1 MASKQR
7 SKWDDA
13 RFDSEMRRVIEAVNH
28 FPTNSEL
35 RAMGRL
41 DLANQIARRGGFVS
55 CARAF
60 GSERPKSDSDTGWIG
75 EEEASAR
82 LSDLGF
88 VVEHRDGVKCPFDL
102 LVDAVLRV
110 DVKAARLSRYH
121 HSCGW
126 FYRIGKHPQSDVILL
141 WQLDT
146 GEFYAIPWFVCP
158 RTNMTISRDGGKY
171 AAFRNSVE
179 LLRDMVATRK
189 QELERLGANLLRA
202 A

>member
-1 MASKQR
+1 MASKHR
-7 SKWDDA
+7 SQWDDA
-13 RFDSEMRRVIEAVNH
+13 RFDSELRSVIEAVNH

-55 CARAF
+55 CAKVF
-60 GSERPKSDSDTGWIG
+60 GSERLKTASDTGWIG
-75 EEEASAR
+75 EEEATAR
-82 LSDLGF
+82 LRYLGF
-88 VVEHRDGVKCPFDL
+88 TVELRDGVKCPFDL
-102 LVDAVLRV
+102 LVDRVLRV
-110 DVKAARLSRYH
+110 DVKSARLFRYQ

-158 RTNMTISRDGGKY
+158 RTNVTISRDGGKY
-171 AAFRNSVE
+171 VAFRNNVT
-179 LLRDMVATRK
+179 LIQDMVAIRK
-189 QELERLGANLLRA
+189 QELERLGTNMLRA